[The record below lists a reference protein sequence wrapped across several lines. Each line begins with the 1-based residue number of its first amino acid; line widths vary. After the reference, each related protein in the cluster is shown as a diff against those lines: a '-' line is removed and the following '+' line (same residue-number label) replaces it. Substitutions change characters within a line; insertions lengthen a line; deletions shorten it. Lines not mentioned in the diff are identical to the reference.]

1 MLIDAANAHL
11 NKPLLFSPSRERLET
26 PLKSGRGREG
36 REIEELKER
45 LARAESQVEKARL
58 KMQQMKL
65 KKQNV
70 QGELADVQK

>member
-1 MLIDAANAHL
+1 
-11 NKPLLFSPSRERLET
+11 
-26 PLKSGRGREG
+26 
-36 REIEELKER
+36 LKER